1 MLIFGEWIL
10 WIFKVLVVEVEIYK
24 VVVFDVVIFI
34 VDTVRYE
41 VLLYIW
47 LVEYKFLVLCGFLG
61 LGKIMILFSVFRFLF
76 DMEVNIFLMFI

>member
-47 LVEYKFLVLCGFLG
+47 LVEYKFLVLCGFSG